1 MEVDDV
7 CDQLNNLN
15 VYKDFMISNIKI
27 GNINCDFAK
36 NNYQPNRDNCNCL
49 YHENKKGIIECHI
62 NKIYTIADDFD
73 HSNREFMIQLYSCI
87 IRFNRFIEKK
97 YYENNTSMIE
107 FYYNILQNIISEHVT
122 NYNDTYFKIDYSYYN
137 SYRFHVLY
145 EYIEELDKHF
155 PSEES
160 IMNCKY

>member
-1 MEVDDV
+1 MELDDV

-87 IRFNRFIEKK
+87 IRFNRFIE
-97 YYENNTSMIE
+97 
-107 FYYNILQNIISEHVT
+107 
-122 NYNDTYFKIDYSYYN
+122 YS
-137 SYRFHVLY
+137 RVFR
-145 EYIEELDKHF
+145 
-155 PSEES
+155 
-160 IMNCKY
+160 